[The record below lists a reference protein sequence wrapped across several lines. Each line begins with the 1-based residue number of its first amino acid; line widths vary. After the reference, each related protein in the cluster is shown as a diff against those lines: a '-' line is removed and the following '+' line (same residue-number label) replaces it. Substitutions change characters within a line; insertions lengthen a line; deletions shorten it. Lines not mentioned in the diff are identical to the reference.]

1 MFLMLMFQAS
11 GVARFVS
18 YDGLEL
24 VTYLKMPTIALCSNR
39 AVFPHLH
46 FNIAYMVTR
55 DVNV

>member
-1 MFLMLMFQAS
+1 MLMFQAS

-24 VTYLKMPTIALCSNR
+24 VAYLKMATIALCSKR

-46 FNIAYMVTR
+46 FHITYMITR